1 MSSDKIGW
9 NEQDSQQALILGVAS
24 VATFLMREQMSLAS
38 FSAAR
43 IVMHFNMH
51 FFRAQ
56 TFLWRP
62 NSQQNKMFGYH
73 EV

>member
-9 NEQDSQQALILGVAS
+9 NEQDSQQALISGVAS

-38 FSAAR
+38 FPAAR
-43 IVMHFNMH
+43 IVMRFNMH
-51 FFRAQ
+51 LFRAK
-56 TFLWRP
+56 TFLWRS